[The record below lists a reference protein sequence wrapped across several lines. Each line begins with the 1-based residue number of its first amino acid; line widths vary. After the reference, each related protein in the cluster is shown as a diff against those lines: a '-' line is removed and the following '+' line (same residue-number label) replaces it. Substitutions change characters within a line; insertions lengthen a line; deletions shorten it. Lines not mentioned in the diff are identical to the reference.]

1 MEFTVRKFDLLQEL
15 TLIQG
20 VVERKTTIPILAN
33 VLVRA
38 EGGELGIIATDLELG
53 LRSVCPSKTTVPG
66 TITLPAKR
74 MYEIVRAL
82 PDKEIKFKRGDANWV
97 TVTCGT
103 SRFRIA
109 GLPQE
114 DFPSL
119 PQPKGTTTKVPAD
132 VLSKLITRT
141 IFAISTEDS
150 KYTLSGA
157 LLVLKPGSITMVATD
172 GHRLAHVEKSE
183 ALEDVTEEIKVL
195 VPKKAMSELVR
206 MITESPDIESIGFS
220 RDDNHL
226 FFDMG
231 SRLLISRMLTGQFP
245 NYEAVLPR
253 SNDRIFTIDRDEIS
267 SAIKRAAILSD
278 ERSKTVKLAVSN
290 GSLEITASHSDLGE
304 AHETLEVEYSK
315 EDLQVGFNYQYLL
328 DFLGTADEPEVS
340 FEFKDSDSAAQLRSR
355 PVGDYNYRYVV
366 MPMRI

>member
-38 EGGELGIIATDLELG
+38 EGGELRIAATDLEIG
-53 LRSVCPSKTTVPG
+53 LKSVCVSKTTVPG

-74 MYEIVRAL
+74 LFEIVRAL
-82 PDKEIKFKRGDANWV
+82 PDKEIKFKRGEANWV
-97 TVTCGT
+97 SVTCGT

-119 PQPKGTTTKVPAD
+119 PEPKAVTGKIPAD
-132 VLSKLITRT
+132 VLSKLISRT

-150 KYTLSGA
+150 KFTLSGA
-157 LLVLKPGSITMVATD
+157 LLLLKPGSITMVATD

-183 ALEDVTEEIKVL
+183 ALEEVTEEIKVL
-195 VPKKAMSELVR
+195 IPKKAMAELAR
-206 MITESPDIESIGFS
+206 MISETADAEAINFS
-220 RDDNHL
+220 RDENHL
-226 FFDMG
+226 FFDLG
-231 SRLLISRMLTGQFP
+231 KRLLIARMLTGQFP

-253 SNDRIFTIDRDEIS
+253 GNDRTVTVSRD
-267 SAIKRAAILSD
+267 
-278 ERSKTVKLAVSN
+278 
-290 GSLEITASHSDLGE
+290 
-304 AHETLEVEYSK
+304 
-315 EDLQVGFNYQYLL
+315 
-328 DFLGTADEPEVS
+328 
-340 FEFKDSDSAAQLRSR
+340 
-355 PVGDYNYRYVV
+355 
-366 MPMRI
+366 

>member
-38 EGGELGIIATDLELG
+38 ENNELGIAATDLEIG
-53 LRSVCPSKTTVPG
+53 LKSVCNAKVTTPG
-66 TITLPAKR
+66 TMTLPAKR
-74 MYEIVRAL
+74 LYEIIRAL

-97 TVTCGT
+97 TVTCGS
-103 SRFRIA
+103 SRFRMA

-114 DFPSL
+114 DFPLL
-119 PQPKGTTTKVPAD
+119 PEPKAKTVRIPAE

-172 GHRLAHVEKSE
+172 GHRLAHIEKSE
-183 ALEDVTEEIKVL
+183 ELEDVGDETRVL
-195 VPKKAMSELVR
+195 VPRKAMAELVR
-206 MITESPDIESIGFS
+206 MISESADTERVAFS

-226 FFDMG
+226 FFDLG
-231 SRLLISRMLTGQFP
+231 KRLLVSRMLTGQFP

-253 SNDRIFTIDRDEIS
+253 NNDRTFPTDREEMAA
-267 SAIKRAAILSD
+267 AIRRVAILSD
-278 ERSKTVKLAVSN
+278 EKSRTIKIAVSN
-290 GSLEITASHSDLGE
+290 GVMEITASHSDLGE
-304 AHETLEVEYSK
+304 AHETVEIDYNR

-328 DFLGTADEPEVS
+328 DFLATSDDPQIS
-340 FEFKDSDSAAQLRSR
+340 FEFKDSESAAQLRGI
-355 PVGDYNYRYVV
+355 PATDYSYRYVV

>member
-1 MEFTVRKFDLLQEL
+1 MEFTVRRFDLLQEL

-38 EGGELGIIATDLELG
+38 ESGEIGIAATDLEIG
-53 LRSVCPSKTTVPG
+53 LKSTCASKTTVPG
-66 TITLPAKR
+66 TMTLPAKR
-74 MYEIVRAL
+74 LYEIVRAL
-82 PDKEIKFKRGDANWV
+82 PDKEIKFKRGEANWV
-97 TVTCGT
+97 TLTCGA

-119 PQPKGTTTKVPAD
+119 PEARSSVARIPSE
-132 VLSKLITRT
+132 VLAKLVTRT

-150 KYTLSGA
+150 KFTLSGA
-157 LLVLKPGSITMVATD
+157 LLLLKPGSITMVATD

-183 ALEDVTEEIKVL
+183 ALEDVGEEIKVL
-195 VPKKAMSELVR
+195 VPKKAMAELVR
-206 MITESPDIESIGFS
+206 MISESDDADRIDFS
-220 RDDNHL
+220 RDDSHL
-226 FFDMG
+226 FFNMG
-231 SRLLISRMLTGQFP
+231 RRLLISRMLTGQFP

-253 SNDRIFTIDRDEIS
+253 NNDRVVTVNREEIT
-267 SAIKRAAILSD
+267 AAVKRVAILSD
-278 ERSKTVKLAVSN
+278 ERSRTVKIALAN
-290 GSLEITASHSDLGE
+290 GSMEITASHSDLGE
-304 AHETLEVEYSK
+304 AHETLEIDYDK

-340 FEFKDSDSAAQLRSR
+340 FEFKDGESAAQLRTQPPS
-355 PVGDYNYRYVV
+355 DYNYRYVV

>member
-38 EGGELGIIATDLELG
+38 EGGELRIAATDLEIG
-53 LRSVCPSKTTVPG
+53 LKSVCVSKTTVPG

-74 MYEIVRAL
+74 LFEIVRAL
-82 PDKEIKFKRGDANWV
+82 PDKEIKFKRGEANWV
-97 TVTCGT
+97 SVTCGT

-119 PQPKGTTTKVPAD
+119 PEPKAVTGKIPAD
-132 VLSKLITRT
+132 VLAKLITRT

-157 LLVLKPGSITMVATD
+157 LLLLKPGSITMVATD

-183 ALEDVTEEIKVL
+183 ALEDVSEEIRVL
-195 VPKKAMSELVR
+195 IPKKAMAELVR
-206 MITESPDIESIGFS
+206 MVSEGGEGDQVGFS

-226 FFDMG
+226 FFDLG
-231 SRLLISRMLTGQFP
+231 KRLLVARMLTGQFP

-253 SNDRIFTIDRDEIS
+253 NNDRTFAVDREEIT
-267 SAIKRAAILSD
+267 AVVRRVAILSD
-278 ERSKTVKLAVSN
+278 ERSRTVKMALGN
-290 GSLEITASHSDLGE
+290 GTLEVTASHSELGE
-304 AHETLEVEYSK
+304 A
-315 EDLQVGFNYQYLL
+315 
-328 DFLGTADEPEVS
+328 
-340 FEFKDSDSAAQLRSR
+340 
-355 PVGDYNYRYVV
+355 
-366 MPMRI
+366 

>member
-38 EGGELGIIATDLELG
+38 EGGELGIAATDLEIG
-53 LRSVCPSKTTVPG
+53 LKSICISKTTVPG

-74 MYEIVRAL
+74 LYEIIRAL
-82 PDKEIKFKRGDANWV
+82 PDKEIKFKRGEANWV
-97 TVTCGT
+97 TLTCGS

-109 GLPQE
+109 GLPQD
-114 DFPSL
+114 DFPAL
-119 PQPKGTTTKVPAD
+119 AEPKSALAKIPSDA
-132 VLSKLITRT
+132 LAKLITRT

-157 LLVLKPGSITMVATD
+157 LLLLKPGSITMVATD
-172 GHRLAHVEKSE
+172 GHRLAHVEKAE
-183 ALEDVTEEIKVL
+183 TLEDVSEEIKVL
-195 VPKKAMSELVR
+195 VPRKAMAELVR
-206 MITESPDIESIGFS
+206 MISESADTESIGFS
-220 RDDNHL
+220 RDDTHL

-231 SRLLISRMLTGQFP
+231 KRLLISRMLTGQFP

-253 SNDRIFTIDRDEIS
+253 NNDRIVTINREEVAA
-267 SAIKRAAILSD
+267 AIKRVAILSD
-278 ERSKTVKLAVSN
+278 ERSHTVKLALTS
-290 GSLEITASHSDLGE
+290 GAMELTASHSDLGE
-304 AHETLEVEYSK
+304 AHETLEVDYTK
-315 EDLQVGFNYQYLL
+315 EDLQVGFNFQYLL
-328 DFLGTADEPEVS
+328 DFLTTADEPEVS
-340 FEFKDSDSAAQLRSR
+340 FEFKDSESAAQLRAQ
-355 PVGDYNYRYVV
+355 PTGDYNYRYVV

>member
-1 MEFTVRKFDLLQEL
+1 MEFTVKKFDLLQEL

-38 EGGELGIIATDLELG
+38 EGGELRIAATDLEIG
-53 LRSVCPSKTTVPG
+53 LKSVCVSKTTVPG
-66 TITLPAKR
+66 VVTLPAKR
-74 MYEIVRAL
+74 LYEIVKAL
-82 PDKEIKFKRGDANWV
+82 PDKEIKFKRGEANWV
-97 TVTCGT
+97 TVTCGS

-114 DFPSL
+114 DFPAL
-119 PQPKGTTTKVPAD
+119 AEPKGLLAKVPAN
-132 VLSKLITRT
+132 VLAKLITRT

-150 KYTLSGA
+150 KFTLSGA
-157 LLVLKPGSITMVATD
+157 LLLLKPGSITMVATD
-172 GHRLAHVEKSE
+172 GHRLAHIEKSE
-183 ALEDVTEEIKVL
+183 ALEEVTEEIKVI
-195 VPKKAMSELVR
+195 VPKKAMGELLRMVSE
-206 MITESPDIESIGFS
+206 TADTDTIGFS

-231 SRLLISRMLTGQFP
+231 KRLLVTRMLTGQFP

-253 SNDRIFTIDRDEIS
+253 SNDRIFTVNRDEITA
-267 SAIKRAAILSD
+267 AIRRVAILSD
-278 ERSKTVKLAVSN
+278 ERSKTVKLALTS
-290 GSLEITASHSDLGE
+290 GSIEITASHSDLGE
-304 AHETLEVEYSK
+304 AHETLEVEYQK

-328 DFLGTADEPEVS
+328 DFLATADEPDVN
-340 FEFKDSDSAAQLRSR
+340 FEFKDSESAAQLRTQPPSE
-355 PVGDYNYRYVV
+355 YNYRYVV